1 MQVQG
6 VNNSNHNNTNFGA
19 IMKYVVKGKDFRAN
33 PEMAQEIFKRFAPKD
48 TFAFDGSI
56 AKAILKSKNYKS
68 FSSQMIYGTDMPFS
82 NGVTL
87 SVYERPDGNAAQ
99 RVWKYIK
106 ASLAYVFNKES
117 HSSAYRE
124 VIPSELS
131 GYGNSFKDAVKDMI
145 NQIDRNQIPS
155 KYYYMERTTH

>member
-1 MQVQG
+1 MQVQPI
-6 VNNSNHNNTNFGA
+6 NNNNNTNFGA
-19 IMKYVVKGKDFRAN
+19 IMSFKVKGRDFKRN
-33 PEMAQEIFKRFAPKD
+33 PEIAQKILMKFMSKD
-48 TFAFDGSI
+48 TFAYEGSI
-56 AKAILKSKNYKS
+56 AKAVLKSKDYTR
-68 FSSQMIYGTDMPFS
+68 FSTQMIYGTDMPFS

-106 ASLAYVFNKES
+106 ASLAYAFNREKQ
-117 HSSAYRE
+117 SSTYRE
-124 VIPSELS
+124 VVPSELS

-155 KYYYMERTTH
+155 KYYYME